1 MIVKESRN
9 LEFKEQVTKTF
20 LKTVS
25 AYANYGAGEIRFGIK
40 DDGQPVGFADPVQV
54 CLDIENK
61 INDSISPRPRYQLEI
76 IEHKMISL
84 KVEEGQDKPYL
95 YKGKAYTRNDT
106 SSVEVSREELS
117 RLTLQGRGQNFD
129 ELPTAKKSLT
139 FGVLEA
145 ELQKKAKIDNLNGDI
160 LKTLNLYKDGEFN
173 NAASLLADENGFPGI
188 DIVRFGQSLDEI
200 MERKQL
206 AGQSILLQLQ
216 KAVAVFSQ
224 YYQYEK
230 IVGTS
235 RTKEDLIP
243 LVAFREALANALVH
257 RAWDVRGNILIGMY
271 PDRIEINSPGVLPF
285 GISEAE
291 YLEGMLSIPRNPI
304 LASVFYRLDYIEM
317 FGTGIKRIKAAYSS
331 YGISPQ
337 FEVLPNAVQ
346 VILPAKVKLAELSGD
361 EQIVLAKFQA
371 FTSLTSSELVE
382 LTGFSRAKINRLLA
396 KMVAKKILK
405 RIGKGR
411 ATSYQR

>member
-129 ELPTAKKSLT
+129 ELPTAK
-139 FGVLEA
+139 
-145 ELQKKAKIDNLNGDI
+145 
-160 LKTLNLYKDGEFN
+160 
-173 NAASLLADENGFPGI
+173 
-188 DIVRFGQSLDEI
+188 
-200 MERKQL
+200 
-206 AGQSILLQLQ
+206 
-216 KAVAVFSQ
+216 
-224 YYQYEK
+224 
-230 IVGTS
+230 
-235 RTKEDLIP
+235 
-243 LVAFREALANALVH
+243 
-257 RAWDVRGNILIGMY
+257 
-271 PDRIEINSPGVLPF
+271 
-285 GISEAE
+285 
-291 YLEGMLSIPRNPI
+291 
-304 LASVFYRLDYIEM
+304 
-317 FGTGIKRIKAAYSS
+317 
-331 YGISPQ
+331 
-337 FEVLPNAVQ
+337 
-346 VILPAKVKLAELSGD
+346 
-361 EQIVLAKFQA
+361 
-371 FTSLTSSELVE
+371 
-382 LTGFSRAKINRLLA
+382 
-396 KMVAKKILK
+396 
-405 RIGKGR
+405 
-411 ATSYQR
+411 